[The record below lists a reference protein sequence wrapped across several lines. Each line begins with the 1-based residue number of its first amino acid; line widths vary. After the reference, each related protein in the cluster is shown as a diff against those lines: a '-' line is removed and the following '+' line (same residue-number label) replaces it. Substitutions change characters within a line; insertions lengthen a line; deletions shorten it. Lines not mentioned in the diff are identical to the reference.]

1 MLQGKPKPV
10 SWHDQHN
17 HKLIVSISSNT
28 AILCWW
34 MRLAWKHGLNSVE
47 MIKNPE
53 WQQRFLSHLKILEDL
68 VQTFLDFRIR
78 KTTSF

>member
-1 MLQGKPKPV
+1 
-10 SWHDQHN
+10 
-17 HKLIVSISSNT
+17 
-28 AILCWW
+28 